1 MKAADADDAFLEEL
15 GSAGFELE
23 ELTVSTALDTV
34 VSFYRERRF
43 EDVSLDDD
51 GDMLL
56 CEWGFSAE
64 EDELVVA
71 FVRQL
76 RTTGDD
82 GELRQLRLALVF
94 ELIDAIADAKPG
106 HTEWCFHPDDADD
119 LRGAVREEPWFEEL
133 EEIEPSDVSLDYDD
147 AE

>member
-15 GSAGFELE
+15 GSAGLELE
-23 ELTVSTALDTV
+23 ELTASSALDAM

-43 EDVSLDDD
+43 SDVSLDDD
-51 GDMLL
+51 GDMLV
-56 CEWGFSAE
+56 CEWGFSAD

-82 GELRQLRLALVF
+82 GELKQLRLSLVF
-94 ELIDAIADAKPG
+94 ELTDETAETKPG

-119 LRGAVREEPWFEEL
+119 LRAAVREEPWFAEL
-133 EEIEPSDVSLDYDD
+133 EETVASDASLDSDD
-147 AE
+147 TD

>member
-1 MKAADADDAFLEEL
+1 MKAADADEAFLEEL
-15 GSAGFELE
+15 GSSGLELE
-23 ELTVSTALDTV
+23 ELTATTALDAM

-51 GDMLL
+51 GDMLV
-56 CEWGFSAE
+56 CEWGFSAD

-76 RTTGDD
+76 KSTGED
-82 GELRQLRLALVF
+82 GELKQLRLSLVF
-94 ELIDAIADAKPG
+94 ELTDGTADTKPG

-119 LRGAVREEPWFEEL
+119 LRGSVREEPWFEEL
-133 EEIEPSDVSLDYDD
+133 DDSEATDVSLDFDS